1 MAQSSGL
8 SGDNMTE
15 KKAGMDGN
23 ESKNV
28 SNNMGNKENS
38 YATNNLSNDENDSTS
53 HLKSEAV
60 DLLGSKAGNSNL
72 AGNYRLE
79 ALDVELKVPSYE
91 LPLNKG
97 DITNYGNFSGRIS
110 LNESAL
116 KMLENNGFVV
126 IENPYNFQRR
136 RHNFNVLEL
145 SKKRI
150 SLFLLPLIPCCISII
165 SSLMRLFAR

>member
-1 MAQSSGL
+1 MTQSSGL

-38 YATNNLSNDENDSTS
+38 YATSNLSNDENDSTS

-60 DLLGSKAGNSNL
+60 DLFDSKAGNSNL
-72 AGNYRLE
+72 SRNYKLE
-79 ALDVELKVPSYE
+79 ALDVELKVPAYE

-97 DITNYGNFSGRIS
+97 DIANY
-110 LNESAL
+110 E
-116 KMLENNGFVV
+116 K
-126 IENPYNFQRR
+126 
-136 RHNFNVLEL
+136 
-145 SKKRI
+145 
-150 SLFLLPLIPCCISII
+150 LF
-165 SSLMRLFAR
+165 R